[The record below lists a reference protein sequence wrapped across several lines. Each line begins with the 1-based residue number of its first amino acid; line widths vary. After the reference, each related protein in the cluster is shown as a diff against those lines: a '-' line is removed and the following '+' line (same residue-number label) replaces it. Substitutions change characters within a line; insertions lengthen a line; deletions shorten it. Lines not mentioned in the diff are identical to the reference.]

1 MPDPDPTIVIVSGLP
16 RSGTSLMMQLLEA
29 GGVPPFAD
37 FERQADDDN
46 PRGYYE
52 LEAIKKL
59 KTNPD
64 LLDAAGGKAVKA
76 IHMLLADLPA
86 KHHYKVIFMRRDL
99 NEVLASQRKMLD
111 RSGKKGA
118 ALPEAALKK
127 VFEGQLA
134 KVDAWLAAQNNIEVL
149 NVEHRALLNDPA
161 PVIEQLNQFLGRN
174 LDTGKMADV
183 VDPTLYRNRA

>member
-1 MPDPDPTIVIVSGLP
+1 MPDPDSTIVVVSGLP
-16 RSGTSLMMQLLEA
+16 RSGTSLMMQMLEA
-29 GGVPPFAD
+29 GGVSPFAD
-37 FERQADDDN
+37 FQRRADDDN

-52 LEAIKKL
+52 LEAVKKL
-59 KTNPD
+59 KANPD
-64 LLDAAGGKAVKA
+64 VLDAAAGKAVKA
-76 IHMLLADLPA
+76 IHLLLPDLPA
-86 KHHYKVIFMRRDL
+86 KHRYKVLFMRRDL
-99 NEVLASQRKMLD
+99 DEVLASQRKMLD

-127 VFEGQLA
+127 VFAGQLA

-161 PVIEQLNQFLGRN
+161 PVVGQVNVFLGGQ
-174 LDTGKMADV
+174 LDTARMAEV